1 MSLLVFAAWGFQA
14 YVMKFANE
22 TMKAESIFFYMMVT
36 GLLLAPIAI
45 FMTDFSEPINWGF
58 KGPYLAFLIQTLN
71 AVGALCIVYA
81 FRYGKAMIV
90 SPLTNA
96 GAPVITIIL
105 SLIIYSVIPQ
115 PIIIMGMGLAILAAY
130 LMAND

>member
-1 MSLLVFAAWGFQA
+1 
-14 YVMKFANE
+14 
-22 TMKAESIFFYMMVT
+22 MVT
-36 GLLLAPIAI
+36 GLLLAPVALY
-45 FMTDFSEPINWGF
+45 MTDFSEPINWGF
-58 KGPYLAFLIQTLN
+58 KGPYLAALIQVLN

-81 FRYGKAMIV
+81 FRYGKAIIV

-115 PIIIMGMGLAILAAY
+115 PVIIVGMVLAVLSAY